1 MFKMKTSEI
10 VELLQKLDSEDKLIG
25 VIDDRGKFIHI
36 EQDEL
41 DQVAKFI
48 LRRGRVHVNEIHNE
62 CNKIIKLPEN
72 KLTDEQILSDEE
84 S

>member
-1 MFKMKTSEI
+1 MEDLATMFKMKTSEI

-62 CNKIIKLPEN
+62 W
-72 KLTDEQILSDEE
+72 
-84 S
+84 

>member
-1 MFKMKTSEI
+1 MKTSEI

-62 CNKIIKLPEN
+62 W
-72 KLTDEQILSDEE
+72 
-84 S
+84 